1 MAYDIK
7 LKTIREGIKN
17 DTPIANV
24 PEKREWQFFKFSGFR
39 LNLKMKTI
47 TILKYACYIISFGGS
62 GCPCTIEFNH
72 C

>member
-1 MAYDIK
+1 MKAITILKYACYIHMAYDIK

-17 DTPIANV
+17 DAPIIA
-24 PEKREWQFFKFSGFR
+24 
-39 LNLKMKTI
+39 
-47 TILKYACYIISFGGS
+47 FGGS